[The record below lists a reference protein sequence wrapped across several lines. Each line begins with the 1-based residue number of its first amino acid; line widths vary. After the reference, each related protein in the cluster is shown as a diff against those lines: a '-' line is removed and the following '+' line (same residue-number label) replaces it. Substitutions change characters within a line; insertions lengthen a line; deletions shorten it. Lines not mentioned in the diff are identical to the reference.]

1 MAVAQYLD
9 ILVFLVAGFG
19 FPLLNFAISR
29 LLRRG
34 YADPGKGTT
43 YESGMPTY
51 GDARVKFHISY
62 YFFALLFVVFDV
74 ETVFLY
80 PWAVIF
86 KSGDRIFLFWEVF
99 VFIGMLVIGLAYAW
113 RKKVLRW
120 V

>member
-1 MAVAQYLD
+1 MVAYLD
-9 ILVFLVAGFG
+9 VLLFFIVGFT
-19 FPLLNFAISR
+19 FPIINVLISR
-29 LLRRG
+29 LLRR
-34 YADPGKGTT
+34 DNPRPEKRTT
-43 YESGMPTY
+43 YESGMIPF

-62 YFFALLFVVFDV
+62 YFFALLFVIFGV

-86 KSGDRIFLFWEVF
+86 RDFDRMFAFWEMFVF
-99 VFIGMLVIGLAYAW
+99 VGILIVGLIYAW